1 MFEDLKQPEYI
12 HVLLNP
18 LPVYGLAMGTLA
30 LFVSLLFKSR
40 TAQLTSLILVFV
52 AAGSA
57 WPVYV
62 YGEHGYDRVY
72 AMADRDGQAWLDAH
86 RRRAEKFI
94 YVFYA
99 LALRA
104 LVGIGAPFKWPNSM
118 TALAIVTLGVAI
130 GTLCLGSWIAYAGG
144 KIRHREFRNEQ
155 PPKPESNTSRSVTRD
170 PLLKSH
176 QSHERTILM

>member
-40 TAQLTSLILVFV
+40 TAQLTSLLLVFV

-57 WPVYV
+57 WPVYF

-72 AMADRDGQAWLDAH
+72 AMQIATDRHG
-86 RRRAEKFI
+86 
-94 YVFYA
+94 
-99 LALRA
+99 
-104 LVGIGAPFKWPNSM
+104 
-118 TALAIVTLGVAI
+118 
-130 GTLCLGSWIAYAGG
+130 
-144 KIRHREFRNEQ
+144 
-155 PPKPESNTSRSVTRD
+155 
-170 PLLKSH
+170 
-176 QSHERTILM
+176 